1 LDFFVYVELELPPI
15 LIKLQSKRFLN
26 YCFKVI
32 NFFKG
37 LDISTSPNQTLMFH
51 KVLKLKTTKEERVR
65 VRSLAR
71 STLGVERHV
80 GALGWGLGLMTN
92 E

>member
-1 LDFFVYVELELPPI
+1 
-15 LIKLQSKRFLN
+15 
-26 YCFKVI
+26 
-32 NFFKG
+32 
-37 LDISTSPNQTLMFH
+37 MFH